1 MKHNSNAKNSI
12 ILEFKDVEFS
22 YLNQKVINSLSWTIR
37 RGEFQAFIGR
47 SGCGKSTFLDLASGL
62 TIPQTGVIE
71 YHGQKIVGPISDI
84 GFVFQ
89 QPTLLDW
96 MSVSENILLPIKIK
110 RLISKIDFLK
120 LTELLNVLGIE
131 KHINS
136 FPWQLSGGQKSRVS
150 IARALINSPQILM
163 MDEPFASLD
172 AITRDELQE
181 LLINICRTHNIAV
194 IFVTHD
200 VQEAVF
206 LSDRVCLM
214 ASGCFV
220 EYFEI
225 DLPQIRLP
233 EIRFASNFN
242 EQTARIKMA
251 LLRKDKPSHE

>member
-1 MKHNSNAKNSI
+1 M
-12 ILEFKDVEFS
+12 
-22 YLNQKVINSLSWTIR
+22 
-37 RGEFQAFIGR
+37 
-47 SGCGKSTFLDLASGL
+47 
-62 TIPQTGVIE
+62 
-71 YHGQKIVGPISDI
+71 

-110 RLISKIDFLK
+110 RHLSNLDILK
-120 LTELLNVLGIE
+120 LNELLKVLGIE
-131 KHINS
+131 KLINS
-136 FPWQLSGGQKSRVS
+136 FPWQLSGGQQSRVS

-181 LLINICRTHNIAV
+181 LLLNICRTHNIAV

-220 EYFEI
+220 ECFQI

-233 EIRFASNFN
+233 EIRFDSDFN
-242 EQTARIKMA
+242 EQTSRIKMA
-251 LLRKDKPSHE
+251 LLSKVKPTHEL